1 MTDIREEIFKEII
14 SRQILA
20 KIIAQDAGILSGAA
34 AAKNEAETLG
44 LKILNWLE
52 DGVPVTAGDEIAAFS
67 GTPKQIALTEE
78 VLMGCMAKPSGIA
91 TAARQFV
98 DRAAG
103 RPKIVSG
110 SWKKMPLP
118 LKDII
123 REAVAAG
130 GADIRISDEPF
141 VYLDKNYIKMLGG
154 ICEALAAGAI
164 LNGRKQV
171 VQIHGHFKD
180 IESEALDAAE
190 NGADVIFIDTGNIRD
205 ARAVLRILAENNR
218 RKQVQIAFAG
228 GVRLADLDRL
238 KFLDIDI
245 LDIGRAI
252 VDAPLLDM
260 RMEVVS
266 TA

>member
-1 MTDIREEIFKEII
+1 MTDIRDEIFKDITNHTV
-14 SRQILA
+14 LA
-20 KIIAQDAGILSGAA
+20 KISVASNGIISGGTAA
-34 AAKNEAETLG
+34 LKEAESLG
-44 LKILNWLE
+44 LTILKWPD
-52 DGVPVTAGDEIAAFS
+52 DGTFFTAGDEIAAFT
-67 GTPKQIALTEE
+67 GTPKQIALAED

-91 TAARQFV
+91 TSARQFV

-103 RPKIVSG
+103 RPRIVSG

-123 REAVAAG
+123 RKAVAAG

-154 ICEALAAGAI
+154 IREALVAADS
-164 LNGRKQV
+164 LNGRKRV
-171 VQIHGHFKD
+171 VQIHGYFKK
-180 IESEALDAAE
+180 IEPEAIEAAE
-190 NGADVIFIDTGNIRD
+190 NGADIIFIDTGNIRD
-205 ARAVLRILAENNR
+205 ARAVLRILEENNR

-228 GVRLADLDRL
+228 GLCLSDLDRL
-238 KFLDIDI
+238 KRLDIDI

-260 RMEVVS
+260 RMEVVN